1 MMKTLQLQEAKAK
14 LSQIVAA
21 LESEGPTVITV
32 RGREKAV
39 LVAKRDY
46 DRRIDRRK
54 NLWSFM
60 RDSPLRGTPL
70 DFERDRSSARPVKL

>member
-1 MMKTLQLQEAKAK
+1 VKTLQLQEAKAK

-21 LESEGPTVITV
+21 LENDGPTVITV

-54 NLWSFM
+54 NLWSFL
-60 RDSPLRGTPL
+60 RDSPLRGAPF